1 VTLSSQFA
9 AMKSTLVM
17 LSLLVATS
25 GLPAWAGPPGVLA
38 VGGATGGEGR
48 GAGAGRRLTPAE
60 LAQLRQQVRQQWAP
74 KQNLAQSAG
83 APSGGRMMPDAP
95 SPGALPAPRSQQ
107 P

>member
-1 VTLSSQFA
+1 
-9 AMKSTLVM
+9 MKSTLVM

-25 GLPAWAGPPGVLA
+25 GLPAWAGPPGLLA
-38 VGGATGGEGR
+38 VGGVTAGEAR

-74 KQNLAQSAG
+74 SQSLAQSAG
-83 APSGGRMMPDAP
+83 SPAGERMMPDAP
-95 SPGALPAPRSQQ
+95 SQRALTAPRSQR